1 MQQEQLQLN
10 ATGEL
15 NNSKGVVAAEQLA
28 DITASTVKNDAGQIR
43 SQQDQLKLNVEN
55 ELSNL
60 AGEISA
66 NKAIELTA
74 NTLSNQ
80 NGKVI
85 AGTSLHATTQQ
96 IDNTTGTIYAKD
108 QLNLNVAD
116 QLNNQSGTIAANP
129 TGTDSS
135 EEFK

>member
-1 MQQEQLQLN
+1 MQSGANAQIKVRNLDNTEGVVYGAEQLQLN

-74 NTLSNQ
+74 NSTMAI
-80 NGKVI
+80 KMV
-85 AGTSLHATTQQ
+85 
-96 IDNTTGTIYAKD
+96 K
-108 QLNLNVAD
+108 
-116 QLNNQSGTIAANP
+116 
-129 TGTDSS
+129 
-135 EEFK
+135 